1 MRYNSDTKVK
11 WDYLWSSQDF
21 VSIFTQNSRNFFSD
35 LKCKVIDF
43 ELIIFIAL
51 FLHEVETLK
60 IVTEGYFAVKTF
72 FQMDQVYIAY
82 II

>member
-1 MRYNSDTKVK
+1 M
-11 WDYLWSSQDF
+11 
-21 VSIFTQNSRNFFSD
+21 
-35 LKCKVIDF
+35 IDF

-72 FQMDQVYIAY
+72 FQMEQVYNQDQIHNQE
-82 II
+82 